1 MKYLGLDLGTKTLG
15 LALSDKLGIIS
26 SPYKTLFYND
36 YNNLILELKNIIQCE
51 QVDALVLGMPKNMNN
66 SIGKRAEETLNFSN
80 LLQNEISLPLYLV
93 DERLSTVE
101 AENLLI
107 SGDVRRKNRKK
118 VIDSIAASIIL
129 ETFLERNK
137 NEQN

>member
-15 LALSDKLGIIS
+15 LGLSDKLGIIS